1 MYQQISH
8 TRGRLAVYH
17 ALYGLLSC
25 VNNLSEMD
33 SSAEDSMRGYGP
45 GGPHLAN
52 ILYKHWQKP
61 YIGTSCDLLQ
71 NTIRN
76 YERSFTR
83 GQYPSKTTFL
93 VQSSGTGKSRLAD
106 EYGKICPMVTYVV
119 RNDEHGFPPADP
131 AIIDVM
137 CKSPSFSAS
146 CRLGVSWDP
155 FDEGQREKATN
166 IWFHAISVGI
176 LQATFE
182 TCEYQTSEPSFI

>member
-1 MYQQISH
+1 MKQAAQ
-8 TRGRLAVYH
+8 TWQ
-17 ALYGLLSC
+17 
-25 VNNLSEMD
+25 
-33 SSAEDSMRGYGP
+33 
-45 GGPHLAN
+45 N
-52 ILYKHWQKP
+52 ILYKHWKKP

-71 NTIRN
+71 NTIKG
-76 YERSFTR
+76 YEKSV
-83 GQYPSKTTFL
+83 FL
-93 VQSSGTGKSRLAD
+93 ETYSSCSVQRRKSRLTD

-176 LQATFE
+176 LQATLE
-182 TCEYQTSEPSFI
+182 RGKSNRALSAT